1 MKEDHI
7 LLSNG
12 RVQRKEINLC
22 DANFWSNG
30 RAQKKE

>member
-12 RVQRKEINLC
+12 RVQKKKEISV
-22 DANFWSNG
+22 DPNFWSNG
-30 RAQKKE
+30 RAQKED